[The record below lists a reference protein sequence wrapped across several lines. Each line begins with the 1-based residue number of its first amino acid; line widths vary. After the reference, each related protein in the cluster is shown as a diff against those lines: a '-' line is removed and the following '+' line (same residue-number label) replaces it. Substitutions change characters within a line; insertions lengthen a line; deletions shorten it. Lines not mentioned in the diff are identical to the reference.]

1 MAGEPQINGTQAMLS
16 AVTTT
21 VTGTAYAPNNAAYGA
36 SNKDGIF
43 QIDIASGT
51 ATVVL
56 EGRVVDTAD
65 WVTLATLS
73 ADGASQIVT
82 LYPLMRA
89 RVSAISGATVSAW
102 LNC

>member
-1 MAGEPQINGTQAMLS
+1 MAGEQIINGTFALLS
-16 AVTTT
+16 GVTTT
-21 VTGTAYAPNNAAYGA
+21 ATGTAYAPNNAAYGA

-51 ATVVL
+51 ATVLL
-56 EGRVVDTAD
+56 EGRVNDVAD
-65 WVTLATLS
+65 WQTVASLS
-73 ADGASQIVT
+73 SDGATQIVT